1 MIISKILLP
10 FGKLVP
16 IQSPMKTKFYFLFF
30 VTIIFLSNCSSK
42 TNKQGATVLS
52 HSDMITISGAYAMAP
67 IMQVWMAEFQKS
79 HPYVKFKMEPNG
91 SGQGLKDL
99 IAGKVDMAMVSEEIP
114 KKMDS
119 MIWIAPMAR
128 LAVVPVI
135 SAKNPYLKLIL
146 EKGISK
152 ENLAALFTGKSKLTW
167 GELIGKSTKDQ
178 VNVYM
183 RGDTSG
189 ATKTLAKYLSIESKE
204 IQGTSVKGEV
214 ALINKVKSDPLSL
227 SYCNFIYAFDPGKK
241 EFLDDLK
248 VVPVTLSG
256 RDNPEGTQKIF
267 DSYDHLQR
275 AMWLGKYPSS
285 LIRNLSL
292 VSKGKPRTKEMVD
305 FMYWIVTDGQ
315 RFVADNGY
323 IELHSSEVQN
333 LVNTMKAMLQ

>member
-1 MIISKILLP
+1 MR
-10 FGKLVP
+10 
-16 IQSPMKTKFYFLFF
+16 TKFYFLWL
-30 VTIIFLSNCSSK
+30 VTIIFLTNCSSK

-52 HSDMITISGAYAMAP
+52 HSDMITISGSYAMAP
-67 IMQVWMAEFQKS
+67 IMQVWMAEFQKT
-79 HPYVKFKMEPNG
+79 HPYVKFKMNPNG

-99 IAGKVDMAMVSEEIP
+99 IAGKADLSMVSEEIP
-114 KKMDS
+114 KGMDS
-119 MIWIAPMAR
+119 IVWIAPVAR
-128 LAVVPVI
+128 LGVVPVV
-135 SAKNPYLKLIL
+135 SGKNPYLKNIL

-152 ENLAALFTGKSKLTW
+152 ENLAALFSGKSKLTW
-167 GELIGKSTKDQ
+167 SELVGKSAKDK

-189 ATKTLAKYLSIESKE
+189 ATKTLATYLSIESKE
-204 IQGTSVKGEV
+204 IQGFPVKGEIE
-214 ALINKVKSDPLSL
+214 LINKVKSDPLSL

-267 DSYDHLQR
+267 DSFEHLQR

-315 RFVADNGY
+315 RFIADNGY
-323 IELHSSEVQN
+323 IELHSTEVQN
-333 LVNTMKAMLQ
+333 LVNSMKALSQ